1 MGRDRGSRG
10 AAFIA
15 SDDGAAVSTPN
26 VDRLLT
32 PNEEKVVRYVK
43 KRGETS
49 VAEIMEHVNLSP
61 PTLSKILGAMCEL
74 EVLVVSKELVVG
86 KESSKRKGRRKNTYR
101 LWVAEEQPK
110 SEYVREKPLTD
121 EELLNLYPEA
131 FKETITE
138 KPTTVRETL

>member
-1 MGRDRGSRG
+1 
-10 AAFIA
+10 
-15 SDDGAAVSTPN
+15 
-26 VDRLLT
+26 
-32 PNEEKVVRYVK
+32 
-43 KRGETS
+43 
-49 VAEIMEHVNLSP
+49 MEHVNLSP